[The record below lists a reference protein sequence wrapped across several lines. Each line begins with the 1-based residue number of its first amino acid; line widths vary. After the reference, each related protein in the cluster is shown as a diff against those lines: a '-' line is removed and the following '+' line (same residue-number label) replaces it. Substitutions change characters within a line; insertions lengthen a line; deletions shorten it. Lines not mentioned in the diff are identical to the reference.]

1 MTHYDILEVSPK
13 ASQAV
18 IKAAYKSLMQRF
30 HPDKNIGD
38 AALAQQA
45 NLQSGLITQAYDM
58 LSDPN
63 RRAVYDQGLG
73 QSAALMAAP
82 RHQRPPARTAAN
94 VKQGNASAWYFWV
107 IVLLIIGSGSISL
120 WLLRA
125 KPAQKPAT
133 SPAPPAVTS
142 QRMPEAE
149 PVPAPTATTPAPAQ
163 PIEATVRALPWAS
176 DLSVALANGAVL
188 SIPAITLQLGAV
200 DPAEFTRY
208 LDTHRALIQAQLKD
222 RIALAKPE
230 ELALASGPQYLR
242 RFVFDALV
250 DITDATGARR
260 FDLPSP
266 TGLEATPQYGIT
278 GVLLP
283 GAFTLK

>member
-13 ASQAV
+13 ASPAV

-45 NLQSGLITQAYDM
+45 SLQSGLITQAYDT
-58 LSDPN
+58 LSDPQ

-73 QSAALMAAP
+73 QAAALMAAP
-82 RHQRPPARTAAN
+82 RRQRPPAQTTASS
-94 VKQGNASAWYFWV
+94 KQGNASAWYFWV
-107 IVLLIIGSGSISL
+107 IVWLIIGSGSISL

-133 SPAPPAVTS
+133 PHAPPAVTS
-142 QRMPEAE
+142 QRMPEA
-149 PVPAPTATTPAPAQ
+149 VPAPAETTPAPAQ
-163 PIEATVRALPWAS
+163 PTEATVRALPWAS
-176 DLSVALANGAVL
+176 SLSVALANGAVL

-208 LDTHRALIQAQLKD
+208 LDTHQALIQAQLKD
-222 RIALAKPE
+222 RLALAKPE
-230 ELALASGPQYLR
+230 ELVRVSGQQYLR
-242 RFVFDALV
+242 RLIFDTLI

-266 TGLEATPQYGIT
+266 TGTEAPPQYGIT
-278 GVLLP
+278 GVGLP
-283 GAFTLK
+283 EAFTLK